1 VEFDMPH
8 IVFLYAGLMALLYL
22 VLSVRTL
29 RMRRRLRI
37 AIGDAGN
44 EAMLRA
50 IRAHSNCAEYV
61 PLSLLM
67 LYFVEAAG
75 TPPLFVHVFGLCV
88 LFGRI
93 CHAYGV
99 SQVKENYAFRTAGM
113 VLTLTPVGIAAGWL
127 LWIYLIRILM

>member
-1 VEFDMPH
+1 MPH
-8 IVFLYAGLMALLYL
+8 IVFLYAGLMTLLYL
-22 VLSVRTL
+22 TLSVRTL

-44 EAMLRA
+44 EAMTRA

-61 PLSLLM
+61 PLSLL
-67 LYFVEAAG
+67 LIYFVEAAG
-75 TPPLFVHVFGLCV
+75 PPALFVHAFGLCV
-88 LFGRI
+88 LIGRI
-93 CHAYGV
+93 CHGYGV

-127 LWIYLIRILM
+127 LWVYVIRACC

>member
-1 VEFDMPH
+1 MPH
-8 IVFLYAGLMALLYL
+8 IVFLYAGLMALLYIT
-22 VLSVRTL
+22 LSVRTL

-44 EAMLRA
+44 ETMTRA

-75 TPPLFVHVFGLCV
+75 TPALFVHALGLCV
-88 LFGRI
+88 LIGRI
-93 CHAYGV
+93 CHAFGV

-113 VLTLTPVGIAAGWL
+113 TLTLTPIGIAAVWL
-127 LWIYLIRILM
+127 LWVYLIRILT